1 MTYALLSAGF
11 LVGSAV
17 AAAVLL
23 AIARARPRI
32 LAVVIT
38 IAALVALTAV
48 FDTVMIGAGF
58 FSYADAHLAGPRI
71 GLAPI
76 EDFAYPVAGAI
87 LLPALWLAL
96 RARSRRE
103 ADE

>member
-1 MTYALLSAGF
+1 MTYALLSLWF
-11 LVGSAV
+11 LLGSAA

-23 AIARARPRI
+23 AIARTRPRI
-32 LAVVIT
+32 LAAVVT

-48 FDTVMIGAGF
+48 FDTIMIGAGF
-58 FSYADAHLAGPRI
+58 FSYEDMHLAGPRI

-96 RARSRRE
+96 RARSRRRAE
-103 ADE
+103 R